1 MYLFTVI
8 IPCYNVSAYLPYCLQ
23 SLEQQSIGIHNLQ
36 IILIDDA
43 STDQGAT
50 TDLLLAFEQK
60 YPENVL
66 VICSEQ
72 NKRQG
77 GARNL
82 GLPYAEGEYLAF
94 CDSDDY
100 LHPDMLKICYELMDT
115 HQLDQLEFDKH
126 ITENHELHFTSLT
139 VPSETPFVREIHSV
153 EDRKQFLRMNDSIL
167 TCWASVYRTSI
178 ILQNDVRYAENIFF
192 EEPSFTFLY
201 RFYVKRYCHI
211 QEKLYYYFRH
221 PGSTTSSRFSTKRM
235 DAVVNNTILA
245 YELRNRGFFQDY
257 LDEISFQIWNSTFY
271 HNMIYAAQT
280 NTLFLQE
287 ELLMMQKLMTSL
299 FPDIRQ
305 NPYFKEEYAPLPALG
320 DLTYCNLQVIRPE
333 QILEFYKTLWN
344 LVK

>member
-8 IPCYNVSAYLPYCLQ
+8 IPCYNVSEYLPYCLQ

-50 TDLLLAFEQK
+50 TNQLLAFEQK
-60 YPENVL
+60 YPENVV

-77 GARNL
+77 GARNI
-82 GLPYAEGEYLAF
+82 GLSYAQGDYLAF
-94 CDSDDY
+94 CDADDY
-100 LHPDMLKICYELMDT
+100 LHPDMLKICYELMENN
-115 HQLDQLEFDKH
+115 QLDQLEFDKCV
-126 ITENHELHFTSLT
+126 TDNYELLFPALTS
-139 VPSETPFVREIHSV
+139 PSDTPFVHDIRSV
-153 EDRKQFLRMNDSIL
+153 EARKQFLRMDDSIL

-178 ILQNDVRYAENIFF
+178 ILENHIRFAENIFF
-192 EEPSFTFLY
+192 EETSFSYLY
-201 RFYVKRYCHI
+201 RFYVNRYCHI

-221 PGSTTSSRFSTKRM
+221 PGSTTSSHFSTKRM
-235 DAVVNNTILA
+235 DTVVNNTILA
-245 YELRNRGFFQDY
+245 YELRNRGFFRDY

-287 ELLMMQKLMTSL
+287 ELLMMQKLMTDL

-305 NPYFKEEYAPLPALG
+305 NAYFKEEYATLPALG
-320 DLTYCNLQVIRPE
+320 DLTYCNLHAIRPE
-333 QILEFYKTLWN
+333 QILDFYKKLWN